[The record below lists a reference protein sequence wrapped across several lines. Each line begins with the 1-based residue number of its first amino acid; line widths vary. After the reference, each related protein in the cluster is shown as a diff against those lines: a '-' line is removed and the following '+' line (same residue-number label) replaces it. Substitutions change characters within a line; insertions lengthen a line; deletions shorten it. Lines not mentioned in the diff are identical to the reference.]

1 MTKFPALGFTNSKKS
16 IHKIFTKKKL
26 QQKFLIIRHKKRIDS
41 AKYSIFVIP
50 EFGGTNDE
58 FCYISPPPPLKYR
71 YFYKSNFSLLFAS
84 FILFLYSCDP
94 PAEKAQAPTYTTIVS
109 GKIITP
115 GCAADPKKGSI
126 IAAATVWA
134 DPAKKVVAR
143 ADGGYRL
150 KVTHP
155 GSFTLNADY
164 TRTDGNYKASAP
176 KTFHTTAAEKIE
188 NITLNYGYTTTL
200 SGETFVRDPDP
211 PFRYMPTDGV
221 TVTIEVEGCVVA
233 SATSSGGGRYNIT
246 TFAHP
251 GTYKGIARFTGMKD
265 KDHHPA
271 RTTNKI
277 ASVDFA
283 LEP

>member
-1 MTKFPALGFTNSKKS
+1 M
-16 IHKIFTKKKL
+16 
-26 QQKFLIIRHKKRIDS
+26 
-41 AKYSIFVIP
+41 
-50 EFGGTNDE
+50 
-58 FCYISPPPPLKYR
+58 
-71 YFYKSNFSLLFAS
+71 
-84 FILFLYSCDP
+84 
-94 PAEKAQAPTYTTIVS
+94 
-109 GKIITP
+109 
-115 GCAADPKKGSI
+115 
-126 IAAATVWA
+126 WA

-176 KTFHTTAAEKIE
+176 KTFHTTDEEIDDQ

-200 SGETFVRDPDP
+200 SGETFVRDPSL
-211 PFRYMPTDGV
+211 RYIPTDGV
-221 TVTIEVEGCVVA
+221 TVTIEVEGRVVA